1 MSYPFENEKIVE
13 VVYTNPERDTI
24 EIIWADPENDS
35 EFLSFCGEASDVS
48 LQKWLSA
55 NEYTDEV
62 IYDATRD
69 KNAVDSKNFHQMV
82 SAYSKPFLNKIAADY
97 EERYKEYDQS
107 MSEKVTKL
115 EEHWRNRFR
124 EISELKG
131 LENQLEA
138 QIFDQVSVEFGSTPN
153 PKKTLRRAIMK
164 SSEIIEAILEQNSN
178 EEELFKAKLAIFEI
192 ENIKKSKDR
201 ELKTAIRKS
210 KTLFELFAT
219 LNGKI

>member
-1 MSYPFENEKIVE
+1 
-13 VVYTNPERDTI
+13 
-24 EIIWADPENDS
+24 
-35 EFLSFCGEASDVS
+35 
-48 LQKWLSA
+48 
-55 NEYTDEV
+55 
-62 IYDATRD
+62 
-69 KNAVDSKNFHQMV
+69 MV

-97 EERYKEYDQS
+97 EERYNEYDQR
-107 MSEKVTKL
+107 MSEKVASL
-115 EEHWRNRFR
+115 EEYWRNRFR

-131 LENQLEA
+131 LENKLEA
-138 QIFDQVSVEFGSTPN
+138 QIVDQASAEFGPTPN
-153 PKKTLRRAIMK
+153 PKKTLRIDVMK
-164 SSEIIEAILEQNSN
+164 SSQIIGAILEQNSN

>member
-1 MSYPFENEKIVE
+1 
-13 VVYTNPERDTI
+13 
-24 EIIWADPENDS
+24 
-35 EFLSFCGEASDVS
+35 
-48 LQKWLSA
+48 
-55 NEYTDEV
+55 
-62 IYDATRD
+62 
-69 KNAVDSKNFHQMV
+69 MV
-82 SAYSKPFLNKIAADY
+82 SAYSKPFLDKIAADY